1 MSEHWKK
8 YSYHVEPDADT
19 TATKILR
26 LIGQNKR
33 VLELGTAVG
42 SMTQLIHEVN
52 GCTVVGM
59 EIDPE
64 MAKMATPWCE
74 RMIVGNIEAMDLA
87 ETLGDDRFDVIVA
100 ADVLEHL
107 YDPWACLL
115 KIRPYLRPEGFIV
128 LSVPNVAH
136 NALLAEL
143 LNGRFPYQEKGLL
156 DRTHLRFFTRS
167 NLEDMLF
174 STGYL
179 PSKWER
185 NLVAESATEF
195 ALDWKNI
202 SSQLKAS
209 LASNMEGQTY
219 QFIVKAFPSTETGW
233 VQKTGSELQSLE
245 QARQKLEE
253 TLTSTLAE
261 LDTIREE
268 LAETQNELNRQI
280 KERGAA
286 EAAAETAAHAAQS
299 ALCEAQS
306 ALCRIQ
312 NRPYAYA
319 LHRMILK
326 VRRMLGLG
334 CPS

>member
-26 LIGQNKR
+26 LIGQNRR

-42 SMTQLIHEVN
+42 SMTQLIHEVS

-74 RMIVGNIEAMDLA
+74 RMIVGNIESMDLA

-179 PSKWER
+179 PSQWDR
-185 NLVAESATEF
+185 NRVAESATEF
-195 ALDWKNI
+195 ALDWKNT
-202 SSQLKAS
+202 SSQVKAS
-209 LASNMEGQTY
+209 LADNVEGQTY
-219 QFIVKAFPSTETGW
+219 QFIVKAYPSTETGW
-233 VQKTGSELQSLE
+233 VQKAGSELQLLE

-253 TLTSTLAE
+253 TLTNTLAE
-261 LDTIREE
+261 LGTTREE
-268 LAETQNELNRQI
+268 LAATQNELNRQTQE
-280 KERGAA
+280 KNAA
-286 EAAAETAAHAAQS
+286 EAATQAVNAA
-299 ALCEAQS
+299 LGEAQS
-306 ALCRIQ
+306 ALCSIQ

-319 LHRMILK
+319 LRRMTLK
-326 VRRMLGLG
+326 ARRMLGLG
-334 CPS
+334 

>member
-8 YSYHVEPDADT
+8 YSYHIEPDADT

-26 LIGQNKR
+26 LIGQNRR

-42 SMTQLIHEVN
+42 SMTQLIREAN
-52 GCTVVGM
+52 NCTVVGM

-64 MAKMATPWCE
+64 MAKMAAPWCE
-74 RMIVGNIEAMDLA
+74 RMIVGNIESMDLT
-87 ETLGDDRFDVIVA
+87 ETLGEDRFDVIVA

-115 KIRPYLRPEGFIV
+115 KIRSYLRPEGFIV

-143 LNGRFPYQEKGLL
+143 LSGRFPYQEKGLL

-167 NLEDMLF
+167 NLEEMLF
-174 STGYL
+174 ASGYL
-179 PSKWER
+179 PSKWDR

-195 ALDWKNI
+195 ALDWKNT
-202 SSQLKAS
+202 SSQVKAS
-209 LASNMEGQTY
+209 LADNIEGQTY

-233 VQKTGSELQSLE
+233 VQKTGSDLQSVE
-245 QARQKLEE
+245 QAKQKLEE
-253 TLTSTLAE
+253 TLTTTMAE
-261 LDTIREE
+261 LAATQAE
-268 LAETQNELNRQI
+268 LLATKNELSRQRQD
-280 KERGAA
+280 KDAA
-286 EAAAETAAHAAQS
+286 EATSLAVNAS
-299 ALCEAQS
+299 LSEAQTT
-306 ALCRIQ
+306 LCGIQ

-319 LHRMILK
+319 LRRMILK
-326 VRRMLGLG
+326 ARRILGLD
-334 CPS
+334 

>member
-64 MAKMATPWCE
+64 MAKMAAPWCE
-74 RMIVGNIEAMDLA
+74 RMIVGNIESMDLA
-87 ETLGDDRFDVIVA
+87 ETLGNDRFDVIVA

-179 PSKWER
+179 PSKWDR

-195 ALDWKNI
+195 ALDWKNT
-202 SSQLKAS
+202 SSQVKAS
-209 LASNMEGQTY
+209 LADNIEGQTY
-219 QFIVKAFPSTETGW
+219 QFIVQAFPSTETGW
-233 VQKTGSELQSLE
+233 VQKTGTDLQSVE
-245 QARQKLEE
+245 QAKQKLEE
-253 TLTSTLAE
+253 TLTITLAE
-261 LDTIREE
+261 LATAREE
-268 LAETQNELNRQI
+268 LAATRNELNRQI
-280 KERGAA
+280 QEKNAA
-286 EAAAETAAHAAQS
+286 EAASAAAVQAANTA
-299 ALCEAQS
+299 LNEAQS
-306 ALCRIQ
+306 TLCGIQ

-319 LHRMILK
+319 LRRMILK
-326 VRRMLGLG
+326 ARRMLGLDW
-334 CPS
+334 PS

>member
-52 GCTVVGM
+52 ACTVVGM

-64 MAKMATPWCE
+64 MAKMAAPWCE
-74 RMIVGNIEAMDLA
+74 RMIVGNIESMDLT
-87 ETLGDDRFDVIVA
+87 ETLGNDLFDVIVA

-107 YDPWACLL
+107 HDPWACLH
-115 KIRPYLRPEGFIV
+115 KIRSYLRPEGFIV

-156 DRTHLRFFTRS
+156 DRTHLRFFTRT
-167 NLEDMLF
+167 NLEEMLLE
-174 STGYL
+174 TGYL
-179 PSKWER
+179 PSKWDR
-185 NLVAESATEF
+185 NRVAESATEF
-195 ALDWKNI
+195 AMDWKNT
-202 SSQLKAS
+202 SSQVKAS
-209 LASNMEGQTY
+209 LADNIEGQTY

-233 VQKTGSELQSLE
+233 MQKTGADLQSVE
-245 QARQKLEE
+245 QTRQKLEE
-253 TLTSTLAE
+253 ILNLTLAE
-261 LDTIREE
+261 LASAREE
-268 LAETQNELNRQI
+268 LNSTQNELNKRIQE
-280 KERGAA
+280 KELA
-286 EAAAETAAHAAQS
+286 EAATRTINS
-299 ALCEAQS
+299 ALGEAQS
-306 ALCRIQ
+306 ILAGIQ

-319 LHRMILK
+319 LRRVVMK
-326 VRRMLGLG
+326 ARRMLGLDW
-334 CPS
+334 PS